1 METPLPETLRRLR
14 AHGEQDLN
22 VQELAA
28 MTALPEHMVHALL
41 RGEDVPEDEVETRV
55 CARLAAVAIRYLERT
70 GKRQIDLV
78 SAVAERLG
86 ITTVW
91 ARKLIT
97 GAKMPNVRDL
107 HRLAD
112 FFKVDGG
119 EVFFTA
125 APADALNRVLL
136 PVLKRQEDPNAD
148 PIQSLLAKHGVVGV
162 MGTDLRA
169 HGPMT
174 NSQLEELIVNVIRSV
189 VPPQEGDGR

>member
-1 METPLPETLRRLR
+1 
-14 AHGEQDLN
+14 
-22 VQELAA
+22 
-28 MTALPEHMVHALL
+28 MTALPEPIVLALL
-41 RGEDVPEDEVETRV
+41 RGEDVPVDEVEARV
-55 CARLAAVAIRYLERT
+55 CARLAAVASAHLERT
-70 GKRQIDLV
+70 GKRQGDLV
-78 SAVAERLG
+78 SAVAERLC

-91 ARKLIT
+91 ARKLIN

-112 FFKVDGG
+112 FFQVEGG

-125 APADALNRVLL
+125 PPADALNRALL
-136 PVLKRQEDPNAD
+136 PILKKHEDPNAD

-162 MGTDLRA
+162 KGTDLRV